1 MQNYRS
7 GDKICLFGYS
17 RGAYTARALA
27 GMIYKVGLLPPD
39 NAEQLDF
46 AYSVYEEIDEAGSRL
61 GSNLKGH
68 FRLDTVSSIG
78 IIPQSLP
85 YSTHNDGVRSTR
97 SFRPS
102 VWGEPIA
109 VREELNDEPFVEG
122 RGETSRDDWV
132 YRSPI
137 HTRCHSDIGGG
148 SPPEDEEE
156 PRAGLSNIPLRWM
169 IKECFSH
176 HHKFNDED
184 PPSTPIGD
192 DDIASYVGITPHRH
206 GIGTLDPIWWLPEL
220 LRWLMR
226 QEVSMRNFGLGRYIA
241 HVDGSVLVHRTVRD
255 RMDHCRDY
263 KPFACNWDN
272 LIN

>member
-7 GDKICLFGYS
+7 GDKICL
-17 RGAYTARALA
+17 ALA

-61 GSNLKGH
+61 GSQFKRTFSRSVMIDFIGVW
-68 FRLDTVSSIG
+68 DTVSSIG

-85 YSTHNDGVRSTR
+85 YSTHNDGVKVFRHALALDER
-97 SFRPS
+97 RVSFRPS

-132 YRSPI
+132 YRSPDST
-137 HTRCHSDIGGG
+137 HVKEVWFAGCHSDIGGG

-169 IKECFSH
+169 IKECFLAAPGMIKEEIIN
-176 HHKFNDED
+176 KFNDED

-192 DDIASYVGITPHRH
+192 GDDIASYVGDHAAPAWDRL
-206 GIGTLDPIWWLPEL
+206 TLDPIWWLPEL
-220 LRWLMR
+220 LPMSCTLWGDEGWMR
-226 QEVSMRNFGLGRYIA
+226 LR
-241 HVDGSVLVHRTVRD
+241 
-255 RMDHCRDY
+255 
-263 KPFACNWDN
+263 K
-272 LIN
+272 